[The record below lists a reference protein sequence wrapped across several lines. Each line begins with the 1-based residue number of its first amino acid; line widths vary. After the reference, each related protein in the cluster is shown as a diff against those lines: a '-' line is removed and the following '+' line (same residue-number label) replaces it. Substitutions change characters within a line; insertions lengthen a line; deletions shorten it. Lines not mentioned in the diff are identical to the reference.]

1 MKKILLSAVI
11 MGILSPLGA
20 LKAVEFD
27 KFGKT
32 ELNKA
37 AFCLQVESDIK
48 KIKSLNDK
56 YKNYSEKFNDS
67 DYYEDFLDI
76 YTTSSYTYDGL
87 GRLAEEI
94 CGLDVE

>member
-1 MKKILLSAVI
+1 

-56 YKNYSEKFNDS
+56 YKNYSEKFDGTTYS
-67 DYYEDFLDI
+67 DDFFDI
-76 YTTSSYTYDGL
+76 YTDTGFTYDNM